1 MKQLNLCKLFK
12 FFQQEYEDGQ
22 ILVEAEPIRYE
33 LRDIKIDKWRTQII
47 RNLTLLGSTTL
58 ANDEEIS
65 NLIETVISYK
75 FDKVQYWGTLEGV
88 SRGLPTKVY
97 ETGKQPT
104 EFNWGLKETLVKID
118 VSRR

>member
-1 MKQLNLCKLFK
+1 M
-12 FFQQEYEDGQ
+12 
-22 ILVEAEPIRYE
+22 
-33 LRDIKIDKWRTQII
+33 
-47 RNLTLLGSTTL
+47 

-97 ETGKQPT
+97 ESGKQPA
-104 EFNWGLKETLVKID
+104 EFNWGLKETVVKID
-118 VSRR
+118 VSIDSFRPGNSTLFCKNLSIGCL